1 MNVKKLNF
9 KTIVLLMIGIHFAF
23 LSSAQ
28 FFQVVP
34 NLNLQANAGFAP
46 QGNFRTTRTVF
57 LITPAEMTGSGM
69 PTSQVLNQLRVNQSV
84 PTNPGASGTVNIYL
98 QNTSNTAYAKGTA
111 WATAISTMTQVAT
124 NLPLTLPSVAGY
136 YGMDFNTSNFTYT
149 GGGVYVA
156 LEWSNPSGAITAA
169 TSHLVNNTIAG
180 IAVRAQSATFTPAA
194 TLAST
199 SFRPTA
205 QLGFVPA
212 FDVAVTGV
220 YTLGKLPIEYG
231 APTIISANVQNPGT
245 NTMTNV
251 NVALSLT
258 GTNSFS
264 DVQVIPSI
272 APGANV
278 VVNFAS
284 YTPASL
290 STGDIIT
297 VTATAAGDV
306 IPSNDVAT
314 WSQDVTPNVYTY
326 KNPALPNAGGVG
338 FNGATGDF
346 VAKFNS
352 NIGQNYPYNLNNP
365 EINEIKVDFAAG
377 GQPYQIGIWDATG
390 PGGTPGTLLWQS
402 ASATSVAGTAF
413 ISVPNVSV
421 SGDYFVGVRQIGISN
436 VSFAYQSEAPIRPQT
451 FYFTSPTG
459 NTVWNDFAP
468 NSPFRFS
475 IEVTVR
481 IPVPPNCAIN
491 FSPADGQSLTCNT
504 PILSWGSG
512 GGAPTG
518 YNVYLSTN
526 QADVA
531 SLAPAALVAS
541 YPAQTATTFNPGTLT
556 PNTVYYW
563 TVIPENPDGPSTGCT
578 VNSFTTGSLALC
590 YCIPTFTGTLC
601 IGSISDVTF
610 NTIANPSS
618 CSPPAYT
625 LFPAT
630 GSTTTTVEQNG
641 TYNLSVTTIDPDI
654 ISVWIDYDQ
663 NGVFDASEW
672 TQVATTSVANV
683 PSTISLTIPGTASLG
698 QTLMRVKSRFSG
710 NPNAATDACTNFGSG
725 ECEDYVINIIA
736 QQPCSTPNPGNTI
749 SSVSQVCSGGA
760 AFLTMQN
767 AVNGTGIT
775 YQWQSADDISF
786 TVNVQNLG
794 TGTSESV
801 SLTTPT
807 YYHCNVTCNNGP
819 VTVASTPVF
828 INILP
833 PTQCYCTPTYT
844 TGTGGGDFCQQVE
857 IPGTTLLNNSGP
869 STTPFYTLFPQSGS
883 TTCTLD
889 AGSTYTLN
897 LVAGTYTL
905 NDFAAWIDYNAN
917 GILDDNTPFVEKL
930 GDIYDIGAS
939 ATASFVFTVP
949 AGVTPGTYRLR
960 VREADQSG
968 IIDPCST
975 LTFGETEDYNIT
987 INPPNN
993 STLTATFIIQ
1003 GYYDVNT
1010 GNMQPVYQNSGLGS
1024 NPSESDQVTVSLHDA
1039 ASPYAQV
1046 HTFSGVQNINGQ
1058 ITCTFPASTI
1068 GNSYYVVLMNRNSVE
1083 TWSANPVLMS
1093 SSTSYN
1099 FTSSA
1104 AQAFGSNQIDVSGT
1118 GLFAIYNGD
1127 VTQDGVVDGLDFNDW
1142 ETDNNNFAGGYVTT
1156 DFNGDG
1162 TVDGLDFL
1170 IWEPNN
1176 NNFIGSAKP

>member
-1 MNVKKLNF
+1 
-9 KTIVLLMIGIHFAF
+9 
-23 LSSAQ
+23 
-28 FFQVVP
+28 
-34 NLNLQANAGFAP
+34 
-46 QGNFRTTRTVF
+46 
-57 LITPAEMTGSGM
+57 
-69 PTSQVLNQLRVNQSV
+69 
-84 PTNPGASGTVNIYL
+84 
-98 QNTSNTAYAKGTA
+98 
-111 WATAISTMTQVAT
+111 
-124 NLPLTLPSVAGY
+124 
-136 YGMDFNTSNFTYT
+136 
-149 GGGVYVA
+149 
-156 LEWSNPSGAITAA
+156 
-169 TSHLVNNTIAG
+169 
-180 IAVRAQSATFTPAA
+180 
-194 TLAST
+194 
-199 SFRPTA
+199 
-205 QLGFVPA
+205 
-212 FDVAVTGV
+212 
-220 YTLGKLPIEYG
+220 
-231 APTIISANVQNPGT
+231 
-245 NTMTNV
+245 
-251 NVALSLT
+251 
-258 GTNSFS
+258 
-264 DVQVIPSI
+264 
-272 APGANV
+272 
-278 VVNFAS
+278 
-284 YTPASL
+284 
-290 STGDIIT
+290 
-297 VTATAAGDV
+297 
-306 IPSNDVAT
+306 
-314 WSQDVTPNVYTY
+314 
-326 KNPALPNAGGVG
+326 
-338 FNGATGDF
+338 
-346 VAKFNS
+346 
-352 NIGQNYPYNLNNP
+352 
-365 EINEIKVDFAAG
+365 
-377 GQPYQIGIWDATG
+377 
-390 PGGTPGTLLWQS
+390 
-402 ASATSVAGTAF
+402 
-413 ISVPNVSV
+413 
-421 SGDYFVGVRQIGISN
+421 
-436 VSFAYQSEAPIRPQT
+436 
-451 FYFTSPTG
+451 
-459 NTVWNDFAP
+459 
-468 NSPFRFS
+468 
-475 IEVTVR
+475 
-481 IPVPPNCAIN
+481 
-491 FSPADGQSLTCNT
+491 
-504 PILSWGSG
+504 
-512 GGAPTG
+512 
-518 YNVYLSTN
+518 
-526 QADVA
+526 
-531 SLAPAALVAS
+531 
-541 YPAQTATTFNPGTLT
+541 
-556 PNTVYYW
+556 
-563 TVIPENPDGPSTGCT
+563 
-578 VNSFTTGSLALC
+578 
-590 YCIPTFTGTLC
+590 
-601 IGSISDVTF
+601 
-610 NTIANPSS
+610 
-618 CSPPAYT
+618 
-625 LFPAT
+625 
-630 GSTTTTVEQNG
+630 
-641 TYNLSVTTIDPDI
+641 
-654 ISVWIDYDQ
+654 
-663 NGVFDASEW
+663 
-672 TQVATTSVANV
+672 
-683 PSTISLTIPGTASLG
+683 
-698 QTLMRVKSRFSG
+698 
-710 NPNAATDACTNFGSG
+710 
-725 ECEDYVINIIA
+725 
-736 QQPCSTPNPGNTI
+736 
-749 SSVSQVCSGGA
+749 
-760 AFLTMQN
+760 MQN

-775 YQWQSADDISF
+775 YQWQSADDINF

-807 YYHCNVTCNNGP
+807 YYRCNVTCNNGP